1 MKTGQQA
8 VIAFVMGIFTLLAV
22 FVSHLALTDIYRG
35 EGDLGLE
42 WNILRVCFAA
52 VVAFQV
58 FTLAT
63 LLRVV
68 RGSADK
74 EKNMNCCGRNKLP

>member
-8 VIAFVMGIFTLLAV
+8 AIAFILGIFTLIAV
-22 FVSHLALTDIYRG
+22 FVSHLALTDIYHH
-35 EGDLGLE
+35 EGDLRLE

-58 FTLAT
+58 FILAT
-63 LLRVV
+63 LLRVI
-68 RGSADK
+68 RGGAGK
-74 EKNMNCCGRNKLP
+74 EKDMR

>member
-8 VIAFVMGIFTLLAV
+8 AIAFIMGIFTLIAV
-22 FVSHLALTDIYRG
+22 FVSHLALTDIYHN
-35 EGDLGLE
+35 EGDLRLE

-58 FTLAT
+58 FILAT
-63 LLRVV
+63 LLRVLRSGAGTKNHEV
-68 RGSADK
+68 ARE
-74 EKNMNCCGRNKLP
+74 EK

>member
-8 VIAFVMGIFTLLAV
+8 AIAFSMGIFTLIAV
-22 FVSHLALTDIYRG
+22 FVSHLALTDIYRN
-35 EGDLGLE
+35 EGDLRLE

-58 FTLAT
+58 FILAT

-68 RGSADK
+68 RNGADK
-74 EKNMNCCGRNKLP
+74 EKNHEMIREEK